1 MGKRR
6 GRTSHIVERERV
18 FRLHQDASTP
28 DAPVS
33 SWCPDDVP
41 RAHLPGRG
49 GAGMEYARGVP
60 ACRTVPGVSLGA
72 AREVCEGEACAA
84 PKTPPG
90 PFRAQTLTETDL
102 DL

>member
-1 MGKRR
+1 
-6 GRTSHIVERERV
+6 
-18 FRLHQDASTP
+18 
-28 DAPVS
+28 
-33 SWCPDDVP
+33 
-41 RAHLPGRG
+41 
-49 GAGMEYARGVP
+49 MEYARGVP